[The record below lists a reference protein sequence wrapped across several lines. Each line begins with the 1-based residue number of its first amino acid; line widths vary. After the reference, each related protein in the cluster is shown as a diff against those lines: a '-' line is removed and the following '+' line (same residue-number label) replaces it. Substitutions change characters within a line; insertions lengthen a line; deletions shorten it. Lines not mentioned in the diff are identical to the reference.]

1 MSQGADVPVSESVEE
16 VVGAPTPQVVEEILD
31 SSLRFGK
38 TWRRFSLRE
47 KYGDGPDR
55 FQGACVT
62 VPQILEEIVVERVQP
77 AHRGADCPRLRAT
90 GRGIKL
96 VDVVQVI
103 HLERIPV
110 PHVDQR

>member
-1 MSQGADVPVSESVEE
+1 MTQGADVPVSESVEE
-16 VVGAPTPQVVEEILD
+16 VVDAPTPQVVEEILD
-31 SSLRFGK
+31 STLRFGK

-47 KYGDGPDR
+47 KYGDGPNR
-55 FQGACVT
+55 FQGACHGT
-62 VPQILEEIVVERVQP
+62 SDFRRDRRGAGAA